1 MGAPHWLFLTL
12 LSSCLAA
19 PLEDTEEV
27 REARAQFLAAFDEA
41 KEGKHAALAPVNND
55 IQAPQIANAY
65 LDDTEAVVEAKAD
78 HKVAFDT
85 AAAGGLAHM
94 QAEPVAAFYIA
105 KTDEVAEAEKKFMEE
120 FAINENGEHVKF
132 ATVNND
138 VQAPQIANMYIAD
151 TPEVVD
157 AKDQFMTYFA
167 EAKLKSEMP
176 VEASVETAPVV
187 VAVKSAA
194 PAAAVNAIPAA
205 PVKVAPT
212 IYNLPMVHGY
222 PTLAFPLPLNY
233 FILPVA
239 PSAPAA
245 PAAPAEEAAVV
256 EEA

>member
-1 MGAPHWLFLTL
+1 MG
-12 LSSCLAA
+12 
-19 PLEDTEEV
+19 
-27 REARAQFLAAFDEA
+27 FLAAFVEA

-85 AAAGGLAHM
+85 AAAGGLAQL

-120 FAINENGEHVKF
+120 FTINENGEHVKF
-132 ATVNND
+132 APVNND

-176 VEASVETAPVV
+176 VDAAVETAPVV

-194 PAAAVNAIPAA
+194 PVAVANTIPAA
-205 PVKVAPT
+205 PVKVVPT
-212 IYNLPMVHGY
+212 IYNLPILHGY
-222 PTLAFPLPLNY
+222 PALTYPLPMNY
-233 FILPVA
+233 LIHVPVV
-239 PSAPAA
+239 PAVQ
-245 PAAPAEEAAVV
+245 AAPAEETAVV

>member
-1 MGAPHWLFLTL
+1 MG
-12 LSSCLAA
+12 
-19 PLEDTEEV
+19 
-27 REARAQFLAAFDEA
+27 FLAAFVEA

-132 ATVNND
+132 APVNND
-138 VQAPQIANMYIAD
+138 VQAPQIAD

-176 VEASVETAPVV
+176 VDAAVETVDAAVETAPVV

-194 PAAAVNAIPAA
+194 PVAVANTIPAA
-205 PVKVAPT
+205 PVKVVPT
-212 IYNLPMVHGY
+212 IYNLPILHGY
-222 PTLAFPLPLNY
+222 PALTYPLPMNY
-233 FILPVA
+233 LIHVPVV
-239 PSAPAA
+239 PSVQ
-245 PAAPAEEAAVV
+245 AAPAEETAVV